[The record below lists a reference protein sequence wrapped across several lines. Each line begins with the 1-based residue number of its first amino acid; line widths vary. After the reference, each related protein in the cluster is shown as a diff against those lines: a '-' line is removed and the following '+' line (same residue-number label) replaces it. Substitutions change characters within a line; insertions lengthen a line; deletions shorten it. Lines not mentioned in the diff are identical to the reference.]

1 MVVFW
6 MTKFIELHANAKNL
20 SGRTFGRL
28 TAVGPIRKVKDKSG
42 RSLIV
47 WQCRCSCGNVIETRS
62 CNLISGDTASC
73 GCLHI
78 DTVVARSTKHGHAKR
93 SGESPEFSAWAR
105 MVSRCEQPSMR
116 NYAYYGGRGIKVCD
130 RWRHSFSAFL
140 EDMGPKP
147 TRRHSIDRIDF
158 DGDYEPSN
166 CRWATHLEQMANTRR
181 NRMLTAFGETL
192 HMQEWCRR
200 MGIKQQ
206 LLWDRLSTGW
216 PIEKALTTPT
226 GAIKG
231 GTVDRFLVTHNGREQ
246 TLREW
251 ARDLGVTRKLLHT
264 RLKRGWSVERA
275 FTQK

>member
-1 MVVFW
+1 
-6 MTKFIELHANAKNL
+6 
-20 SGRTFGRL
+20 
-28 TAVGPIRKVKDKSG
+28 
-42 RSLIV
+42 
-47 WQCRCSCGNVIETRS
+47 
-62 CNLISGDTASC
+62 
-73 GCLHI
+73 
-78 DTVVARSTKHGHAKR
+78 
-93 SGESPEFSAWAR
+93 
-105 MVSRCEQPSMR
+105 
-116 NYAYYGGRGIKVCD
+116 
-130 RWRHSFSAFL
+130 
-140 EDMGPKP
+140 
-147 TRRHSIDRIDF
+147 
-158 DGDYEPSN
+158 
-166 CRWATHLEQMANTRR
+166 
-181 NRMLTAFGETL
+181 MLTAFGETL